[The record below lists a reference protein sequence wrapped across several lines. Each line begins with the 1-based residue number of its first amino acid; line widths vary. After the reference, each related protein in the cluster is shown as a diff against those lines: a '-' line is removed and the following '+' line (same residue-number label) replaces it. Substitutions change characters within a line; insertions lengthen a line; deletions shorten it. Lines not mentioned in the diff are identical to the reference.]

1 MPDALV
7 ALATGA
13 NDVFLG
19 STQDDLIVAVGGM
32 GSASVRIGP
41 WGGTSPSASQAPLSV
56 SASGAA
62 FVGRLALWP
71 GGNLTTTTASA
82 HLPALVATNPSTSSA
97 ASVGLCLSNSA
108 HGAALWF
115 DGIGAGSPSLTR
127 LCAATNSALA
137 LRADAGTFVSCNL
150 TAYGASVLSNG
161 LVVYGGGTTSLSN
174 VVNLSKDL
182 NVMGASV
189 LSNGMSLSG
198 NAIVAGTSYVS
209 GTGTFSNGLAVS
221 GNAVVAGT
229 SYVSG
234 FASFSNVVNL
244 SKDLNVMGASVLS
257 NGLSLSGNAIVAGT
271 SYVSGTGTFSNGLAV
286 FGNAIVAGTSY
297 VSGFASFSNV
307 VNLSKDLNVMGA
319 SVLSNGL
326 SLSGNAIV
334 AGTSYVSG
342 TGTFSNGLAVFG
354 NAIVAGTSYVSGVA
368 SFSNVVNLS
377 KDLNVMG
384 ASVLSNGLSLSGNAI
399 VAGTSYVS
407 GTGTFSN
414 GLAVSGNAIVAGTS
428 YVSGF
433 ASFSNVVNLS
443 KDLNVMGASV
453 LSNGLTVYGGATTVN
468 NNLSVTGTF
477 SVNKALIVTSS
488 SATNVQGTWLTWNR
502 DGSSGKSYFINQYGN
517 GGGGLSFGKST
528 TGDAYTE
535 LMALSSSGAL
545 SGLTSVT
552 ASSFSGGLTGNAA
565 TSSSCTGNALT
576 SSSCTGNALTSSSCT
591 GNALTSSSCTGN
603 ASTSSSC
610 TGNASTSSSC
620 TGNALTSSSCSGNAV
635 TSSSC
640 SGNAVTS
647 SSCSGNAVTSS
658 SCSGNA
664 ASANFASS
672 SASANYATSS
682 GTSSSCS
689 GNAST
694 SSTSSSCTG
703 NAASANYATY
713 AESANY
719 ATSSGSCTNALTSLN
734 ANYAT
739 WSGSCSGNAET
750 SSSCSG
756 NAATASGLMAGST
769 VTASN
774 IVLRR
779 SHINFALGGDGNH
792 LLYNNVGNNDGEGV
806 FDGIKW
812 NSLSGFRLRSGEG
825 GRTSALTINLAG
837 TVTVGD
843 NSEKNKILVLWDGDV
858 DENAGSGVK
867 FFGFGINTSTLR
879 YQVDNAASSH
889 KWYSGS
895 SNTMTLN
902 GVGNLTV
909 SGSIYCS
916 GNVGIGTES
925 PVCPLE
931 ITTDRV
937 IAISNYGYL
946 SQNGTIGY
954 ITGTNNGHVS
964 LKVAGRIWCG
974 GEIDVTS
981 DRRIKHDIDAIRTGL
996 ALDDLMRMV
1005 PVNYSHIDKPA
1016 HGRDRRT
1023 VGFIAQEVEA
1033 VWPDSVSKTSDFI
1046 PDIMAFGLVIER
1058 VNDTTIIVEFQSD
1071 DPIRVLDI
1079 GDKLKLI
1086 GDDKMHTGYVTLV
1099 DGSRKFTI
1107 VVSEA
1112 FRGSSSNIF
1121 VYGKEVDDFRV
1132 LNYDYIMTQNVAA
1145 TQALYRK
1152 LVELQDRVSNQ
1163 NVLNLS
1169 LQSRLASLEEHVSKL
1184 L

>member
-1 MPDALV
+1 MGGFIYLRRFSGGWERAEMADTTPLSAASMPDALV

-189 LSNGMSLSG
+189 LSNGM
-198 NAIVAGTSYVS
+198 
-209 GTGTFSNGLAVS
+209 
-221 GNAVVAGT
+221 
-229 SYVSG
+229 
-234 FASFSNVVNL
+234 
-244 SKDLNVMGASVLS
+244 
-257 NGLSLSGNAIVAGT
+257 
-271 SYVSGTGTFSNGLAV
+271 
-286 FGNAIVAGTSY
+286 
-297 VSGFASFSNV
+297 
-307 VNLSKDLNVMGA
+307 
-319 SVLSNGL
+319 

-565 TSSSCTGNALT
+565 
-576 SSSCTGNALTSSSCT
+576 
-591 GNALTSSSCTGN
+591 
-603 ASTSSSC
+603 
-610 TGNASTSSSC
+610 TSSSC